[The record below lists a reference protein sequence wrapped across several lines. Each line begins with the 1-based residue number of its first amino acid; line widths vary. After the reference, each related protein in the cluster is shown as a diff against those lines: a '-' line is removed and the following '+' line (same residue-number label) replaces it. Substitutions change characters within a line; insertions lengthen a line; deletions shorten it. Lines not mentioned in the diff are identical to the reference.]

1 MQTLTTEVTLP
12 SSRLFA
18 TRRPTF
24 AEAKVICRGR
34 VTSYKEYDDFRK
46 GYPQYN
52 LPSQPRVYYKSD
64 WTTIHDFLG
73 TIPFN
78 KSESM
83 KKYWVDVNSGVRT
96 RKVRTKKTQ
105 AKKYKISSNP
115 TIQDK
120 QMFLEMA
127 KALGV
132 YEQIKPAF
140 RTLFTFEEL
149 LDIVNL

>member
-1 MQTLTTEVTLP
+1 
-12 SSRLFA
+12 
-18 TRRPTF
+18 
-24 AEAKVICRGR
+24 
-34 VTSYKEYDDFRK
+34 
-46 GYPQYN
+46 
-52 LPSQPRVYYKSD
+52 
-64 WTTIHDFLG
+64 
-73 TIPFN
+73 
-78 KSESM
+78 M